1 MEATV
6 PIGTD
11 SGSRAAVEIGSP
23 AERRAHFEIQPILSS
38 ALPDVAGFLHRWR
51 SNQGGGAT
59 VLSDRKPVPESSLSI
74 ERRLRWLLV
83 ENPIANEGSPLGYCV
98 RDRTGAVRG
107 TNLCFPSAFLAG
119 DQRLLGLCS
128 GSFFVEPGVQSMGFW
143 LFRKYLSSPGY
154 SFFFATTCN
163 ANSEPLWRMLGG
175 RAVPHSETEYILP
188 LRLDV
193 MLPALVA
200 ARTSSGIAS
209 GMARIAG
216 RAANPVLRFLTRR
229 PASLSIEPC
238 GDWEKL
244 SALFRRHRPV
254 NYITSDR
261 SADFLR
267 WRYGPA
273 SPFYPCGAWLFRDR
287 DGNEGWFCLGNLI
300 RGGVRGAFLLDAVW
314 PRTKMSFGKIFRE
327 VLCVAS
333 AGADVFVFRRRPGLE
348 YRDYSRWAIPR
359 GLGARTFVISPK
371 GAPLVTPEALDPDD
385 NDYVAWMF
393 PVTAADNVPGNY
405 GV

>member
-1 MEATV
+1 MEASV

-11 SGSRAAVEIGSP
+11 SLSRAAVKIGP
-23 AERRAHFEIQPILSS
+23 LAAARAEFEIQPILSA
-38 ALPDVAGFLHRWR
+38 ALPEVAAFLHWWR
-51 SNQGGGAT
+51 GNYAGGAA
-59 VLSDRKPVPESSLSI
+59 VLNGRKPVPESSLSI
-74 ERRLRWLLV
+74 ERRLRWLLT
-83 ENPIANEGSPLGYCV
+83 ENPVAAEGSPLGYCI
-98 RDRTGAVRG
+98 RDRSGVIRG

-128 GSFFVEPGVQSMGFW
+128 GSFFVEPCVQSMGFY

-163 ANSEPLWRMLGG
+163 ENSEPLWRMLGG
-175 RAVPHSETEYILP
+175 QAVPHSETEYILP

-193 MLPALVA
+193 MIPALVA

-216 RAANPVLRFLTRR
+216 RGANPVLRFLTRR
-229 PASLSIEPC
+229 PAALSIEPC
-238 GDWEKL
+238 RDWERL
-244 SALFRRHRPV
+244 SALFRRHRPA

-261 SADFLR
+261 SPKFLQ

-273 SPFYPCGAWLFRDR
+273 SPLYSCGTHLVRDR
-287 DGNEGWFCLGNLI
+287 FGNEGWFCLGHLN

-314 PRTKMSFGKIFRE
+314 PRAKMSFREMFRE
-327 VLCVAS
+327 ILRVAS
-333 AGADVFVFRRRPGLE
+333 ADVDVFIFRRRPGLE
-348 YRDYSRWAIPR
+348 YREYCRWAIPH

-371 GAPLVTPEALDPDD
+371 GAPALAPDALDPDD

-393 PVTAADNVPGNY
+393 PTTARDSVPGNY